1 MTRKAALTL
10 VLCALSLATSSAQIE
25 MPDPSLIHGRAI
37 PAPELPTGTVTVR
50 VVREAI
56 GNNIADQE
64 VTVMLPDGQRRS
76 ALTDAEGRA
85 EFPGLPPVSG
95 ARAEAAVNGEA
106 LVSEQFTVPSSGGL
120 RVILVAGL
128 AAVTERRKAEEA
140 AGLAAPPVP
149 GAVVLG
155 GNSRVVM
162 EFQDDRLQIF
172 YVLEVLNNARTRV
185 DIGGPLI
192 IELPTGAGGA
202 GVMQGSS
209 PSVSV
214 SGDTVTVTGP
224 FAPGP
229 TSVQV
234 GFTLDADSPDYTL
247 VQQWPVALEQVTV
260 AVEKVGNLNVTSPQ
274 FAAVEERA
282 SETGTPFMVA
292 NGPSLPAGG
301 VLTLQLSG
309 LPAHN
314 PTPRYVALALT
325 AVILGF
331 GAWLTYSARPRG
343 DERRRLT
350 ERRDSL
356 LNELAALEERKRKG
370 AADARY
376 ATRRQRI
383 LTELE
388 HIYGELDEAGSGPG
402 GDEGVAA

>member
-1 MTRKAALTL
+1 MRRVALSL
-10 VLCALSLATSSAQIE
+10 GLCALSFVTSQAQIE
-25 MPDPSLIHGRAI
+25 MPDPSLIHGRAL
-37 PAPELPTGTVTVR
+37 PAPELPAGTVTVR

-64 VTVMLPDGQRRS
+64 VTVVLPDGQRRS

-95 ARAEAAVNGEA
+95 ARAESVVSGET
-106 LVSEQFTVPSSGGL
+106 LVSEQFAVPSSGGL

-128 AAVTERRKAEEA
+128 AAAAERRKTEEA

-162 EFQDDRLQIF
+162 EFQDDRLQVF

-185 DIGGPLI
+185 DIGGPLL

-224 FAPGP
+224 FAPGA

-234 GFTLDADSPDYTL
+234 GFTLDSDSADYTL
-247 VQQWPVALEQVTV
+247 EQRWPVALERVTV
-260 AVEKVGNLNVTSPQ
+260 AVEKVGELNVASPQ
-274 FAAVEERA
+274 FSGVEERA
-282 SETGTPFMVA
+282 SETGTPFLVA
-292 NGPSLPAGG
+292 NGPALPVGG

-309 LPAHN
+309 LPVHSR
-314 PTPRYVALALT
+314 TPRYVALGVT
-325 AVILGF
+325 AAVLAF
-331 GAWLTYSARPRG
+331 GAWLAFSASPRG
-343 DERRRLT
+343 DDRRRLIT
-350 ERRDSL
+350 RRDSL
-356 LNELAALEERKRKG
+356 LGELTALEERRQKG
-370 AADARY
+370 IADARY
-376 ATRRQRI
+376 TARRQRI

-388 HIYGELDEAGSGPG
+388 HIYGELDERSSGPG

>member
-1 MTRKAALTL
+1 MWLL
-10 VLCALSLATSSAQIE
+10 GFGVSSAQIE

-37 PAPELPTGTVTVR
+37 PAPELAAGTVTVR

-64 VTVMLPDGQRRS
+64 VTVVLPDGQRRT
-76 ALTDAEGRA
+76 ALTDTEGRA
-85 EFPGLPPVSG
+85 EFPGLPPVGG
-95 ARAEAAVNGEA
+95 ARAEAVVDGEA
-106 LVSEQFTVPSSGGL
+106 LVSEQFAVPSSGGL

-128 AAVTERRKAEEA
+128 AAATERRKEEET
-140 AGLAAPPVP
+140 AGLAAPAVS

-162 EFQDDRLQIF
+162 EFQDDRLQVF

-224 FAPGP
+224 FAPGA

-234 GFTLDADSPDYTL
+234 GFTLDSDSPEYTL
-247 VQQWPVALEQVTV
+247 VQEWPVALQQVTV
-260 AVEKVGNLNVTSPQ
+260 AVEKVGNLNVTSQQ

-282 SETGTPFMVA
+282 SETGTPFLVA
-292 NGPSLPAGG
+292 NGPALPAGG

-309 LPAHN
+309 LPAHS
-314 PTPRYVALALT
+314 PMPRYVTLGIT
-325 AVILGF
+325 AAILGF
-331 GAWLTYSARPRG
+331 GAWLAFSARPKG
-343 DERRRLT
+343 DDRRRLIS
-350 ERRDSL
+350 RRDSL
-356 LNELAALEERKRKG
+356 LGELAALEERRQKG
-370 AADARY
+370 IADARY
-376 ATRRQRI
+376 STRRQRI